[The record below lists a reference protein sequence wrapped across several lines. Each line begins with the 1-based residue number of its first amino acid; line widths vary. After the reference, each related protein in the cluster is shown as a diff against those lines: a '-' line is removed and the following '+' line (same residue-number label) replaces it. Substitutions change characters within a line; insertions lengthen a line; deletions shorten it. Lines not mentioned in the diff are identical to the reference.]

1 MAHEKFYLVKN
12 GKSVCRF
19 VYSEYPY
26 PFDVYKDVTPPEPVK
41 NISSRLFIY
50 LNKTLLS
57 GIYNTT
63 GAWPSLIPED
73 RAGEFCGNKVYVG
86 RCFTTDLS
94 GLGDANAYQ
103 YAIVHSG
110 NTVTTLAHTYGGYY
124 AAAEKI
130 HACVRYSE
138 DQKDAWLAE
147 EVFGIFDHD
156 LPPLRHA
163 FPKFTVSFYGSP
175 YNRASLEDEK
185 TFRGIVEFG
194 TDEVPLHANWHD
206 ADAVAGLRTLI
217 KRFYAEGITT
227 RLYGAAH
234 PGDCD
239 PLEHP
244 ERAEEYENEI
254 RGLVETFGD
263 LEGISQWGYWDEPEA
278 WHFNLCSFARTC
290 FRRYD
295 PKKRPVYINLGPRA
309 HSFGVQTFYSEF
321 SRLVHPDYYCFDRYP
336 FFMTEK
342 GAEMTD
348 LYFYSN
354 FELQRAFA
362 IDDGVDHGAILAA
375 IKVGADPARSD
386 ITPHFMRWQTNLL
399 AAYGCRYIEYYVYYY
414 AHEYSI
420 LDKNNDPTWRWELCR
435 ETTEYLKAVFS
446 LLDDHRLDAVF
457 HLPKP
462 DGTYDLDVIPYYGWR
477 GIGEVTGYDAILSF
491 YDAGI
496 LVVTDKHAD
505 PFDGGEHEIL
515 LTGFAGTEW
524 FDPEKREFVPIGDC
538 PETEKTAEGLKIHLT
553 LASQYIFRQ
562 TDYLGEINIKE
573 TLEKTGTN

>member
-1 MAHEKFYLVKN
+1 MSDKKFYLVKD
-12 GKSVCRF
+12 GRSACSF

-26 PFDVYKDVTPPEPVK
+26 PYDVYRDVTPPEPVK

-50 LNKTLLS
+50 LNKTLLN
-57 GIYNTT
+57 GICQET
-63 GAWPSLIPED
+63 GVWPPLVTED
-73 RAGEFCGNKVYVG
+73 EAKDLTGNKVYVG

-94 GLGDANAYQ
+94 GLGEANAYQ
-103 YAIVHSG
+103 YVIVRHG
-110 NTVTTLAHTYGGYY
+110 NTAVTLAHTYGGYR

-130 HACVRYSE
+130 HACVRYSG
-138 DQKDAWLAE
+138 DKKDAWLDE
-147 EVFGIFDHD
+147 EAFGTFSRD
-156 LPPLRHA
+156 LPPVRHA
-163 FPKFTVSFYGSP
+163 FPQFTISFYGSP
-175 YNRASLEDEK
+175 YNRAPREDEK
-185 TFRGIVEFG
+185 TFRVIVDFG
-194 TDEVPLHANWHD
+194 TDEVPLNANWHD
-206 ADAVAGLRTLI
+206 PEDTAKLRRLI
-217 KRFYAEGITT
+217 ERFYAEGITT

-244 ERAEEYENEI
+244 EKAEEYEQEI

-290 FRRYD
+290 FRKYD

-362 IDDGVDHGAILAA
+362 VDDGVDHGAILAG

-399 AAYGCRYIEYYVYYY
+399 AAYGCRYIEYYVYYHVHDY
-414 AHEYSI
+414 TI
-420 LDKNNDPTWRWELCR
+420 LGENNEPTWRWDLCR
-435 ETTEYLKAVFS
+435 ETTGYLKSVFS
-446 LLDDHRLDAVF
+446 LLDDHCLEAVF

-477 GIGEVTGYDAILSF
+477 GLGNIAGCDAILSF
-491 YDAGI
+491 YDEGI
-496 LVVTDKHAD
+496 LVVTDKRAD
-505 PFDGGEHEIL
+505 VFDGGDHDL
-515 LTGFAGTEW
+515 LIPGFAGTEW
-524 FDPEKREFVPIGDC
+524 FDPEQRKFIPICDC
-538 PETEKTAEGLKIHLT
+538 PAAEMTEEGFRLHLT
-553 LASQYIFRQ
+553 LASQYIFR
-562 TDYLGEINIKE
+562 
-573 TLEKTGTN
+573 